1 MNDIS
6 SPPNLS
12 KQEISNILMQW
23 TSAFMQHSMHDFL
36 TYARSAN
43 LSMAQVNVLIWLYY
57 HGEIEVMRLEKVM
70 QVSRPAASQMVERLV
85 QQELVM
91 REESPRDR
99 RTRLV
104 QLSDYGRHLVEEV
117 ISSRQ
122 KWLFTLMDTFSEE
135 EKQSIAY
142 VFDLIN
148 QHAGN
153 IKNNTPPP
161 VF

>member
-1 MNDIS
+1 MNDSS

-12 KQEISNILMQW
+12 EQEISDILMRW
-23 TSAFMQHSMHDFL
+23 ISAFMQHSMHDFL

-43 LSMAQVNVLIWLYY
+43 LSMAQINVLIWLYY

-85 QQELVM
+85 QQNLVI
-91 REESPRDR
+91 REESSHDR

-104 QLSDYGRHLVEEV
+104 KLSDYGRRLVEET

-122 KWLFTLMDTFSEE
+122 RWLFTLMGTFSEQE
-135 EKQSIAY
+135 QQSIAY

-148 QHAGN
+148 QRAAELE
-153 IKNNTPPP
+153 KKLPRPNT
-161 VF
+161 